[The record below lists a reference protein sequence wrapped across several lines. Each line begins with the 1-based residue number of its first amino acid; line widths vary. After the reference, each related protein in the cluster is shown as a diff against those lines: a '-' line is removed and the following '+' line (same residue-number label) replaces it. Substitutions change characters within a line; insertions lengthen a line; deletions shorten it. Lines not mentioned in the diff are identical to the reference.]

1 MAAVSVARP
10 RAGRTTKG
18 HGKLKAAMRHGFSAV
33 TPEVAVICSLLLIGL
48 SFLVWHAW
56 WLFLLVVWEPKARA
70 ARVRAA
76 LVHSPN
82 TLAAT
87 LLGSFAVAY
96 VRSSKMND
104 EAHLLWTAVVIASP
118 TTCTCLAIAL
128 ERKST
133 GPHVTDFVFGCAL
146 LASLVI
152 CALGLVGI
160 APPGFKDYE
169 NSSGPGTLA
178 LQLLVG
184 GPFYGGI
191 PAAVIRVA
199 CAVLPAGAASVVR
212 PHAD

>member
-1 MAAVSVARP
+1 MKSHGTIKAV
-10 RAGRTTKG
+10 
-18 HGKLKAAMRHGFSAV
+18 MRHGYSAV
-33 TPEVAVICSLLLIGL
+33 TPDLAMTCSMLLIGL

-56 WLFLLVVWEPKARA
+56 WLFLLLVSKPKARA
-70 ARVRAA
+70 VRVRAA
-76 LVHSPN
+76 LVHSRYA
-82 TLAAT
+82 LAAT
-87 LLGSFAVAY
+87 LFGSFAVAY

-104 EAHLLWTAVVIASP
+104 EAHLLWTTVVIASP

-160 APPGFKDYE
+160 APPGFDYE
-169 NSSGPGTLA
+169 NSSGPGTLG

>member
-1 MAAVSVARP
+1 MKSHGTIKAV
-10 RAGRTTKG
+10 
-18 HGKLKAAMRHGFSAV
+18 MRHGFSAV
-33 TPEVAVICSLLLIGL
+33 TPDLAMTCSMLLIGL

-56 WLFLLVVWEPKARA
+56 WLFLLLVSKPKARA
-70 ARVRAA
+70 VRVRAA
-76 LVHSPN
+76 LVHSRYA
-82 TLAAT
+82 LAAT
-87 LLGSFAVAY
+87 LFGSFAVAY

-104 EAHLLWTAVVIASP
+104 EAHLLWTTVVIASP

-160 APPGFKDYE
+160 APPGFDYE
-169 NSSGPGTLA
+169 NSSGPGTLG

-199 CAVLPAGAASVVR
+199 CAVLPAGAASVAR

>member
-1 MAAVSVARP
+1 MKSHGTIKAV
-10 RAGRTTKG
+10 
-18 HGKLKAAMRHGFSAV
+18 MRHGFSAV
-33 TPEVAVICSLLLIGL
+33 TPDLAMTCSMLLIGL

-56 WLFLLVVWEPKARA
+56 WLFLLLVSKPKARA
-70 ARVRAA
+70 VRVRAA
-76 LVHSPN
+76 LVHSRYA
-82 TLAAT
+82 LAAT
-87 LLGSFAVAY
+87 LFGSFAVAY

-104 EAHLLWTAVVIASP
+104 EAHLLWTTVVIASP

-160 APPGFKDYE
+160 APPGFDYE
-169 NSSGPGTLA
+169 NSSGPGTLG
-178 LQLLVG
+178 LQVLVG

-199 CAVLPAGAASVVR
+199 CAVLPAGAASVAR

>member
-1 MAAVSVARP
+1 MKSHGNIKAV
-10 RAGRTTKG
+10 
-18 HGKLKAAMRHGFSAV
+18 MRHGFSAV
-33 TPEVAVICSLLLIGL
+33 TPELAMTCSMLLIGL

-56 WLFLLVVWEPKARA
+56 WLFLLLVSKPKARA
-70 ARVRAA
+70 VRVRAA
-76 LVHSPN
+76 LVHSRYA
-82 TLAAT
+82 LAAT
-87 LLGSFAVAY
+87 LFGSFAVAY

-128 ERKST
+128 ERRRQST

-160 APPGFKDYE
+160 APPGFDYE
-169 NSSGPGTLA
+169 NSSWPGTLA

-199 CAVLPAGAASVVR
+199 CAVLPAGAASVAR

>member
-1 MAAVSVARP
+1 MKSHGTIKAV
-10 RAGRTTKG
+10 
-18 HGKLKAAMRHGFSAV
+18 MRHGFSAV
-33 TPEVAVICSLLLIGL
+33 TPDLAMTCSMLLIGL

-56 WLFLLVVWEPKARA
+56 WLFLLLVSKPKARA
-70 ARVRAA
+70 VRVRAA
-76 LVHSPN
+76 LVHSRYA
-82 TLAAT
+82 LAAT
-87 LLGSFAVAY
+87 LFGSFAVAY

-104 EAHLLWTAVVIASP
+104 EAHLLWTTVVIASP

-133 GPHVTDFVFGCAL
+133 GPHVRDFVFGCAL

-160 APPGFKDYE
+160 APPGFDYE
-169 NSSGPGTLA
+169 NSSGPGTIG
-178 LQLLVG
+178 LQVLVG

>member
-1 MAAVSVARP
+1 MKSHGTIKAV
-10 RAGRTTKG
+10 
-18 HGKLKAAMRHGFSAV
+18 MRHGFSAL
-33 TPEVAVICSLLLIGL
+33 TPDLAMTCSMLLIGL

-56 WLFLLVVWEPKARA
+56 WLFLLLVSKPKARA
-70 ARVRAA
+70 VRVRAA
-76 LVHSPN
+76 LVHSRYA
-82 TLAAT
+82 LAAT
-87 LLGSFAVAY
+87 LFGSFAVAY

-104 EAHLLWTAVVIASP
+104 EAHLLWTTVVIASP

-128 ERKST
+128 ERRRQST

-199 CAVLPAGAASVVR
+199 CAVLPAGAASVAR

>member
-1 MAAVSVARP
+1 MKSHGNIKAV
-10 RAGRTTKG
+10 
-18 HGKLKAAMRHGFSAV
+18 MRHGFSAV
-33 TPEVAVICSLLLIGL
+33 TPELAMNCSMLLIGL
-48 SFLVWHAW
+48 SFLVWHEW
-56 WLFLLVVWEPKARA
+56 WLFHLMVWKPKARA

-82 TLAAT
+82 AVAAT

-128 ERKST
+128 ERRRQST

-160 APPGFKDYE
+160 APPGFDYE
-169 NSSGPGTLA
+169 NSSWPGTLA

-199 CAVLPAGAASVVR
+199 CAALPAGAASVAR